1 MSSESLKKKKK
12 MLMNQKENTMMLNI
26 LFYLC
31 TLFPQWCGETVKQA
45 NNFRNLF
52 LFKAAML
59 RREFK
64 LGIQSLISVSRL
76 NIK

>member
-1 MSSESLKKKKK
+1 

-26 LFYLC
+26 LFYLS

-45 NNFRNLF
+45 DNFRNLF

-64 LGIQSLISVSRL
+64 LGI
-76 NIK
+76 

>member
-1 MSSESLKKKKK
+1 

-26 LFYLC
+26 LFYLS

-45 NNFRNLF
+45 DNFRNLF

-59 RREFK
+59 REFK
-64 LGIQSLISVSRL
+64 LGIQSLILVSCL